1 MGRPLRWK
9 SRDPRPMS
17 IVDPE
22 SGAEQT
28 LRERFGLEHFRTG
41 QRDVIESV
49 LAGRDV
55 LCVMPTGGGKSLCYQ
70 LPAILLPGLTLV
82 VSPLIALMKDQVDV
96 LVARGVKATLLNST
110 LEPAEQH
117 ARLAEI
123 EAGLYDLVYVAPERF
138 RSPRFVELM
147 ARVRPALL
155 AVDEAHCISEWGHD
169 FRPDYAQIGR
179 ARRLIGSPPCIALT
193 ATATDLVRRDIAD
206 QLDLRDH
213 AQFVTGFDRPNL
225 SYAVVEARRDPEKL
239 AALAEAL
246 ARAPGPAI
254 VYASSRARCESVGQF
269 LEKELRRKVVIYHAG
284 LGREERSEAQDRF
297 MSGRAEVVV
306 ATNAFGMGVDK
317 ANIRTVVHFNL
328 PGTLEAYY
336 QEAGRAGRDGQPAHC
351 LLLYA
356 AGDRFLQEMFIEN
369 EYPPADAVYRVYE
382 FLRGLDADPI
392 ELTHAEIKESAR
404 LDLNES
410 AVGTA
415 LKILEGAGA
424 VERFR
429 PRENMAIVRI
439 NAEADEPSLIG
450 RVNPSAHVQLTTLRG
465 VEGLVNRRFG
475 ESVYFQPDDF
485 AARLGLDRPALTRAL
500 KALAVELPLDYVP
513 PFRGNAV
520 RVNDRTRRPRDL
532 VIDFRELEAK
542 KQREYD
548 KLDRMIRYAQA
559 TTCRRSY
566 ILGYFGDQDAVEC
579 GRCDNCGPVDGR
591 PSTSPSLPVDNPA
604 GREVVLK
611 VLSGV
616 ARARG
621 KYGKVAIGQ
630 MLIGSKSERMSKLG
644 LGKLTTFGILGDFG
658 QSEVVGLIDAL
669 ATAGLVDSR
678 EVDRFRPVVEITEAG
693 LDFLKAK
700 GDRPLSLALPDSL
713 HTKVRHGGLKKLP
726 HRPAARPATDPG
738 NRPGVEV
745 AAAETPEETDPGLS
759 RDPLYQ
765 KLKTMRAAWAREA
778 NQSAYTI
785 FPNKTLEALVRERP
799 RSPHDLASIKG
810 VGPVIRERYGSALL
824 SAISGESPAPPERE
838 KRLDDAPS
846 VRRSTNEIVEIAHP
860 PSPSPLKP
868 ATPRLE
874 TTASSP
880 TASPNS
886 SAKVYVPTEEWTW
899 QLLDRGFSLEDAAAI
914 RGLEVPAIVRHATLM
929 ARKGYRLDL
938 GRCMSSD
945 LLAAWDDLRARQAS
959 PAEGEDRLGLWAFYL
974 ASRQTHA

>member
-1 MGRPLRWK
+1 
-9 SRDPRPMS
+9 MS

-22 SGAEQT
+22 TDAEQT
-28 LRERFGLEHFRTG
+28 LRERFGLERFRAG

-82 VSPLIALMKDQVDV
+82 VSPLIALMKDQVDA
-96 LVARGVKATLLNST
+96 LIARGVKATLLNST

-147 ARVRPALL
+147 ARMRPALL

-225 SYAVVEARRDPEKL
+225 SYAVVEARREPEKL

-246 ARAPGPAI
+246 ARDPGPAI
-254 VYASSRARCESVGQF
+254 VYASSRARCESIGLF

-317 ANIRTVVHFNL
+317 ANIRSVVHFNL
-328 PGTLEAYY
+328 PGTVEAYY

-392 ELTHAEIKESAR
+392 QLTHAEIKESAR

-439 NAEADEPSLIG
+439 NAEADEPSLVG
-450 RVNPSAHVQLTTLRG
+450 RVNPNAHVQLTTLRG
-465 VEGLVNRRFG
+465 VEGLVNGRFG
-475 ESVYFQPDDF
+475 ESVYFHPDDF
-485 AARLGLDRPALTRAL
+485 AARLGLDRAALTRAM
-500 KALAVELPLDYVP
+500 KALASDLPIDYVP

-520 RVNDRTRRPRDL
+520 RVNDRSRRPRDL

-548 KLDRMIRYAQA
+548 KLERMIRYAQA
-559 TTCRRSY
+559 STCRRSY
-566 ILGYFGDQDAVEC
+566 ILSYFGDKDAVEC
-579 GRCDNCGPVDGR
+579 GRCDNCGPLDGR
-591 PSTSPSLPVDNPA
+591 PSTSPSLPIDNPA

-616 ARARG
+616 ARGRG

-630 MLIGSKSERMSKLG
+630 MLIGSKSEKMTKLG
-644 LGKLTTFGILGDFG
+644 LRKLTTFGILADFG
-658 QSEVVGLIDAL
+658 QSDVVGLIDAL

-693 LDFLKAK
+693 LEYLKAK
-700 GDRPLSLALPDSL
+700 GDLPLSLALPEAL
-713 HTKVRHGGLKKLP
+713 QTKVRYGGLKKLGP
-726 HRPAARPATDPG
+726 RPAAKPAHESSGKPEG
-738 NRPGVEV
+738 EE
-745 AAAETPEETDPGLS
+745 ASAEGPEETDPDLS
-759 RDPLYQ
+759 SDPLYQ
-765 KLKTMRAAWAREA
+765 KLKAMRAAWALEV

-824 SAISGESPAPPERE
+824 SAISGVAPEPPARMNRLEDAPIVGRPTPNVVGVTPPSSPGPAKSATPSLDAAATPTVAAPP
-838 KRLDDAPS
+838 PS
-846 VRRSTNEIVEIAHP
+846 G
-860 PSPSPLKP
+860 
-868 ATPRLE
+868 
-874 TTASSP
+874 
-880 TASPNS
+880 
-886 SAKVYVPTEEWTW
+886 KVYVPTEEWTW
-899 QLLDRGFSLEDAAAI
+899 RLLDRGFSLEDAASI
-914 RGLEVPAIVRHATLM
+914 RGLEISAIVRHATLM
-929 ARKGYRLDL
+929 ARKGHRVDL
-938 GRCMSSD
+938 GRCLPSD
-945 LLAAWDDLRARQAS
+945 LMAAWDELRAQGAS
-959 PAEGEDRLGLWAFYL
+959 PAEGEDRLGLWALFI
-974 ASRQTHA
+974 ACRPADS